1 LGVGGVRG
9 AREGGG
15 GAGAVVVQ
23 EARPHSMVSL
33 RPGGRA
39 VVSSRPEEEGEVGE
53 PTNGEGR
60 EGRRDEATRA
70 GRQRGV
76 PLKPPLHAWILPS
89 SPVILG
95 LFDSRDAT
103 RPL

>member
-39 VVSSRPEEEGEVGE
+39 RGVVSARGRGRGGGTHKWWRARGAERRGHARGKAARRSPETAAARVDSSIFSGYSRPV
-53 PTNGEGR
+53 
-60 EGRRDEATRA
+60 
-70 GRQRGV
+70 
-76 PLKPPLHAWILPS
+76 
-89 SPVILG
+89 
-95 LFDSRDAT
+95 
-103 RPL
+103 